1 MLDKI
6 KAIAGAVV
14 KTKLADTLADRLH
27 VAAVPMPKTHNPLR
41 YHVPGVPV
49 LQAVQPIREDLCLTY
64 LKHVIIRLQMR

>member
-14 KTKLADTLADRLH
+14 KAKLADRLH

-41 YHVPGVPV
+41 YHMPGVPV
-49 LQAVQPIREDLCLTY
+49 LQAIQPIREDLCLTY